1 MADVNLMEL
10 TKQIV
15 RLQKLIYREFVNSG
29 QINRRNGTLLAD
41 CLDYYRYLVVDLIEG
56 RDQEKSQEL
65 IDHFMKSE
73 SYCKKEGDWLHADFF
88 ATLLQLISSN
98 YTIAMLRGQA
108 TTREVFEK
116 SWQRTREELRL

>member
-29 QINRRNGTLLAD
+29 QLNRRNGTLLAD
-41 CLDYYRYLVVDLIEG
+41 CLDYCRYQVVDLIEG

-65 IDHFMKSE
+65 IDQFMKSE

-88 ATLLQLISSN
+88 ETLLQLISSN
-98 YTIAMLRGQA
+98 YNIAMLRGEA
-108 TTREVFEK
+108 STRAEFEK
-116 SWQRTREELRL
+116 SWQRTRKELRV